1 MAPAANIEKADL
13 MGILDAVAKQA
24 EKLVK
29 RLKTKACFSVSRLQ
43 LDTLELMDKTVARW
57 PRELSSPGRF
67 VTPYFIQLSFR
78 DIDQPDKRKFFNR
91 IPTSFSLTDEQ
102 VEKLIAAGR
111 ELLRSNRDF
120 QRFVAK
126 NR

>member
-1 MAPAANIEKADL
+1 MSHATVMYSAYVWV
-13 MGILDAVAKQA
+13 GIFLCLSQSAMISG
-24 EKLVK
+24 LN
-29 RLKTKACFSVSRLQ
+29 LACFSVSRLQ